1 MMRIFYSWAT
11 EDDTGILLSNRAL
24 LVRIPMASKEESRG
38 EDLERQM
45 DKMRVDFEY
54 RLDKLQNKLNRSLER
69 EARAP
74 QGDEGLGTRLSEA
87 RDRVRWDMEESRDT
101 IREHPLLVVG
111 GALAVGLM
119 LGALLAKD

>member
-1 MMRIFYSWAT
+1 
-11 EDDTGILLSNRAL
+11 
-24 LVRIPMASKEESRG
+24 MASKEESRG